1 MVKGS
6 MAKQGRAGQGGAH
19 AAIRIGATVAL
30 LLVTGRALADGAPPS
45 PPPTPAAEQD
55 AHRKQAMAL
64 HDEAR
69 ELHAQGRYRAAVA
82 RLETALA
89 LDPEGK
95 ELVYNLALI
104 HERLGE
110 VEPAL
115 RYYQRYLAMETVPK
129 ERERI
134 QGVIHRLEGARPDLL
149 AAREASIPRAPP
161 PAGLGERV
169 RALGPGV
176 IVSGA
181 VGAAGLL
188 TGVILGISALA
199 RSPGADAMTGPG
211 VSADDL
217 LADARAAHR
226 QAVGADVALLIGL
239 AGAGAAVGFYV
250 ARRGAPP
257 ARAQASAARVNLDLD
272 LDLDLAVG
280 PLSTALRVRF

>member
-1 MVKGS
+1 
-6 MAKQGRAGQGGAH
+6 MAKQARAGRRGAR
-19 AAIRIGATVAL
+19 AAIRIGAAAAL

-45 PPPTPAAEQD
+45 PPPASASEQD
-55 AHRKQAMAL
+55 ARKKQAMTL

-115 RYYQRYLAMETVPK
+115 RYYQRYLAMETAPK

-134 QGVIHRLEGARPDLL
+134 QGVIHRLEGARPDLV
-149 AAREASIPRAPP
+149 AAREASIPRPAPP
-161 PAGLGERV
+161 PGLSD
-169 RALGPGV
+169 RARSLGPGV
-176 IVSGA
+176 IVCGA

-199 RSPGADAMTGPG
+199 RSPGEGAMTGPG

-239 AGAGAAVGFYV
+239 AGTGAAVGFYV
-250 ARRGAPP
+250 AQRRAPA
-257 ARAQASAARVNLDLD
+257 ARAKPSAPRI
-272 LDLDLAVG
+272 DLAVG